1 MKRATARLMGLVLCL
16 GVLAGPAAAQPGVA
30 PPETPVE
37 GPAALARFFAA
48 LAAREASPARG
59 RVRVTQVGDSHV
71 AADLWSGRLRALIQT
86 RFGDG
91 GRGFVLAGRPWRG
104 SGQNHVRTD
113 MAGPWRVDLKAEGFD
128 DGRLGPS
135 TCGVAS
141 ADPEATVTV
150 GTASKG
156 ELGRAF
162 SLLDVFFVRQANG
175 GCFEVRA
182 DDAGEG
188 VLLGRVG
195 TRGPW
200 PEPDVRRFELSD
212 GPHLVS
218 VRPLA
223 SGPDREVRLIGF
235 SLERP
240 EGALWDALGV
250 NGAQAR
256 ALLKQDPDALS
267 RVLERF
273 ASDLL
278 VVSYGTNELYDRHL
292 SLEAYTAQL
301 VAVLRTLRAAAPR
314 ADCLVTGPFDLL
326 KGRRAPAL
334 TDAVVDVQRAQAA
347 AHGCAFFDARAAM
360 GGPGSIRTW
369 KRQALAQ
376 RDGVHLTRGGYERI
390 AELMFAALMQAY
402 EGWRSGSAAVPG
414 PSVP

>member
-1 MKRATARLMGLVLCL
+1 MRHFSLILALCVAVSLPVPARTQPADVPLEGASAL
-16 GVLAGPAAAQPGVA
+16 GRFFS
-30 PPETPVE
+30 
-37 GPAALARFFAA
+37 ALARRDATP
-48 LAAREASPARG
+48 ASG
-59 RVRVTQVGDSHV
+59 RVRVTHLGDSHV
-71 AADLWSGRLRALIQT
+71 AADMWSGRMRTLMQS

-113 MAGPWRVDLKAEGFD
+113 MNGPWRVDFKSEGFD

-141 ADPEATVTV
+141 ADPTASVTV
-150 GTASKG
+150 GTVGKG
-156 ELGRAF
+156 DFGRAF
-162 SLLDVFFVRQANG
+162 SVLDVFFVRQANG

-212 GPHLVS
+212 GPHQVM
-218 VRPLA
+218 VRPL
-223 SGPDREVRLIGF
+223 SGPPDREVRLLGF
-235 SLERP
+235 SLERR
-240 EGALWDALGV
+240 EGALWDALGM

-256 ALLKQDPDALS
+256 ALLKQDPDALG
-267 RVLERF
+267 RVLGRL
-273 ASDLL
+273 ASDLI
-278 VVSYGTNELYDRHL
+278 VVSYGTNEIYDRNL
-292 SLEAYTAQL
+292 SLEAYTTQL
-301 VAVLRTLRAAAPR
+301 LAVLRTLQGAAPG

-334 TDAVVDVQRAQAA
+334 TEAVIAVQRAQAA

-360 GGPGSIRTW
+360 GGPGSIRVW

-376 RDGVHLTRGGYERI
+376 ADGVHLTRGGYERI
-390 AELMFAALMQAY
+390 AELLYAAMIGAY
-402 EGWRSGSAAVPG
+402 ESSRNAPRG
-414 PSVP
+414 P

>member
-1 MKRATARLMGLVLCL
+1 MRHLFLLVAACVTLGLPVPARPQTAGTPIE
-16 GVLAGPAAAQPGVA
+16 GAPALSRFFS
-30 PPETPVE
+30 
-37 GPAALARFFAA
+37 ALARRD
-48 LAAREASPARG
+48 ARPASG
-59 RVRVTQVGDSHV
+59 RVRVTHLGDSHI
-71 AADLWSGRLRALIQT
+71 AADMWSGRMRTLMQS

-113 MAGPWRVDLKAEGFD
+113 MSGPWRVDLKSEGFD

-141 ADPEATVTV
+141 ADPSASVTV
-150 GTASKG
+150 GTPGKG
-156 ELGRAF
+156 DFGRTF
-162 SLLDVFFVRQANG
+162 SVLDVFFVRQANG

-200 PEPDVRRFELSD
+200 PEPDARRFELSD
-212 GPHLVS
+212 GPHQVT
-218 VRPLA
+218 VRPLV
-223 SGPDREVRLIGF
+223 GPPDREVRLIGF
-235 SLERP
+235 SLERT
-240 EGALWDALGV
+240 EGAIWDALGV

-256 ALLKQDPDALS
+256 ALLRQDTDALG
-267 RVLERF
+267 RVLGRL
-273 ASDLL
+273 ASDLI
-278 VVSYGTNELYDRHL
+278 VVSYGTNELYDRNL

-301 VAVLRTLRAAAPR
+301 VAVLRTLKGAAPG

-334 TDAVVDVQRAQAA
+334 TDAVIDVQRAQAA

-376 RDGVHLTRGGYERI
+376 KDGVHLTRGGYERI
-390 AELMFAALMQAY
+390 AELLH
-402 EGWRSGSAAVPG
+402 AAVLDAYDTWRNAPHG
-414 PSVP
+414 P